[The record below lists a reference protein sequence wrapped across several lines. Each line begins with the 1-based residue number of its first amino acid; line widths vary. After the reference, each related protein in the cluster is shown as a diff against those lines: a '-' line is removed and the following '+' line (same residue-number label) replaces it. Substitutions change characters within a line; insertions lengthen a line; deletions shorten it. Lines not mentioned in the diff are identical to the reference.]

1 MVFTTTTRQEIMK
14 GKQVLC
20 AGLKE
25 DVPKTKFSGKNTSP

>member
-25 DVPKTKFSGKNTSP
+25 DVSKTKFSGKNTSP